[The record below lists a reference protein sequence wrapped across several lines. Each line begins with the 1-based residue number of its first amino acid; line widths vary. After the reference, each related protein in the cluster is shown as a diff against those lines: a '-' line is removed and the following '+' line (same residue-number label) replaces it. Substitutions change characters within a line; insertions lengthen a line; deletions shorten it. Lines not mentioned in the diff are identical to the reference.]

1 MPFIVIEHSKIAGTN
16 RKIVCL
22 ASFITSHR
30 QLDKLLYSRYSFCK
44 TGRKTML
51 ELQCPVRKSKQFG
64 GRSKQKAIHDPN
76 DSFGC
81 VYGFFRC

>member
-1 MPFIVIEHSKIAGTN
+1 
-16 RKIVCL
+16 
-22 ASFITSHR
+22 
-30 QLDKLLYSRYSFCK
+30 
-44 TGRKTML
+44 ML